1 MRQVTSEI
9 VNYMNENEIVVNNTN
24 YKLELLNFIAEGVLN
39 DLNKEQFDDLL
50 HEAMTVL
57 LEGENFSVSWQ
68 LTQHK
73 KVEKSLDFWSFR
85 GHNIDI
91 L

>member
-9 VNYMNENEIVVNNTN
+9 VDYMNENEIVVNNTN

-57 LEGENFSVSWQ
+57 LEGENFSVS
-68 LTQHK
+68 
-73 KVEKSLDFWSFR
+73 
-85 GHNIDI
+85 
-91 L
+91 

>member
-24 YKLELLNFIAEGVLN
+24 YNLELLNFIAEGVLN

-57 LEGENFSVSWQ
+57 LEGENFNV
-68 LTQHK
+68 
-73 KVEKSLDFWSFR
+73 
-85 GHNIDI
+85 
-91 L
+91 

>member
-39 DLNKEQFDDLL
+39 DFNKEQFDDLL

-57 LEGENFSVSWQ
+57 LEGENFNV
-68 LTQHK
+68 
-73 KVEKSLDFWSFR
+73 
-85 GHNIDI
+85 
-91 L
+91 

>member
-9 VNYMNENEIVVNNTN
+9 VDYMNENEIVVNNTN
-24 YKLELLNFIAEGVLN
+24 NKLELLNFIAEGVLN

-57 LEGENFSVSWQ
+57 LEGENFNV
-68 LTQHK
+68 
-73 KVEKSLDFWSFR
+73 
-85 GHNIDI
+85 
-91 L
+91 

>member
-1 MRQVTSEI
+1 MREVTQEI
-9 VNYMNENEIVVNNTN
+9 VDYMNENEIVVNNTN

-57 LEGENFSVSWQ
+57 LEGENFNV
-68 LTQHK
+68 
-73 KVEKSLDFWSFR
+73 
-85 GHNIDI
+85 
-91 L
+91 

>member
-9 VNYMNENEIVVNNTN
+9 VDYMNENEIVVNNTN

-39 DLNKEQFDDLL
+39 DLNKEEFDDLL

-57 LEGENFSVSWQ
+57 LEGENFNV
-68 LTQHK
+68 
-73 KVEKSLDFWSFR
+73 
-85 GHNIDI
+85 
-91 L
+91 

>member
-1 MRQVTSEI
+1 MREVTREI
-9 VNYMNENEIVVNNTN
+9 VDYMNENEIVVNNTN

-57 LEGENFSVSWQ
+57 LEGENFNV
-68 LTQHK
+68 
-73 KVEKSLDFWSFR
+73 
-85 GHNIDI
+85 
-91 L
+91 

>member
-1 MRQVTSEI
+1 MREVTSEI
-9 VNYMNENEIVVNNTN
+9 VDYMNENEIVVNNTN

-57 LEGENFSVSWQ
+57 LEGETFNV
-68 LTQHK
+68 
-73 KVEKSLDFWSFR
+73 
-85 GHNIDI
+85 
-91 L
+91 

>member
-1 MRQVTSEI
+1 MCIRDRYREVTQEI
-9 VNYMNENEIVVNNTN
+9 IDYMNENEIVVNNTN

-57 LEGENFSVSWQ
+57 LEGDNFNV
-68 LTQHK
+68 
-73 KVEKSLDFWSFR
+73 
-85 GHNIDI
+85 N
-91 L
+91 

>member
-9 VNYMNENEIVVNNTN
+9 VDYMNENEIVVNNTN

-57 LEGENFSVSWQ
+57 LEGENF
-68 LTQHK
+68 K
-73 KVEKSLDFWSFR
+73 I
-85 GHNIDI
+85 N
-91 L
+91 

>member
-1 MRQVTSEI
+1 MREVTSEI
-9 VNYMNENEIVVNNTN
+9 VDYMNEYEIVVNNTN

-57 LEGENFSVSWQ
+57 LEGDNFNV
-68 LTQHK
+68 
-73 KVEKSLDFWSFR
+73 
-85 GHNIDI
+85 N
-91 L
+91 

>member
-1 MRQVTSEI
+1 MREVTSEI
-9 VNYMNENEIVVNNTN
+9 VDYMNENEIVVNNTN

-57 LEGENFSVSWQ
+57 LEGENFNV
-68 LTQHK
+68 
-73 KVEKSLDFWSFR
+73 
-85 GHNIDI
+85 
-91 L
+91 

>member
-9 VNYMNENEIVVNNTN
+9 VDYMNENEIVVNNTN
-24 YKLELLNFIAEGVLN
+24 YKLELVNFIAEGVLN

-57 LEGENFSVSWQ
+57 LEGENFNV
-68 LTQHK
+68 
-73 KVEKSLDFWSFR
+73 
-85 GHNIDI
+85 
-91 L
+91 

>member
-39 DLNKEQFDDLL
+39 DLNKEQFDELL

-57 LEGENFSVSWQ
+57 LEGENFNV
-68 LTQHK
+68 T
-73 KVEKSLDFWSFR
+73 
-85 GHNIDI
+85 
-91 L
+91 

>member
-57 LEGENFSVSWQ
+57 LEGENFNV
-68 LTQHK
+68 T
-73 KVEKSLDFWSFR
+73 
-85 GHNIDI
+85 
-91 L
+91 

>member
-1 MRQVTSEI
+1 MRQVTSEM

-39 DLNKEQFDDLL
+39 DLNKEEFDDLL

-57 LEGENFSVSWQ
+57 LEGENFNV
-68 LTQHK
+68 
-73 KVEKSLDFWSFR
+73 
-85 GHNIDI
+85 
-91 L
+91 

>member
-1 MRQVTSEI
+1 
-9 VNYMNENEIVVNNTN
+9 MNENEIVVNNTN

-57 LEGENFSVSWQ
+57 LEGDNFNV
-68 LTQHK
+68 
-73 KVEKSLDFWSFR
+73 
-85 GHNIDI
+85 N
-91 L
+91 

>member
-1 MRQVTSEI
+1 MREVTQEI
-9 VNYMNENEIVVNNTN
+9 VDYMNENEIVVNNTN

-57 LEGENFSVSWQ
+57 LEGENF
-68 LTQHK
+68 K
-73 KVEKSLDFWSFR
+73 I
-85 GHNIDI
+85 N
-91 L
+91 

>member
-9 VNYMNENEIVVNNTN
+9 VDYMNENEIVVNNTN

-57 LEGENFSVSWQ
+57 LEGENFNV
-68 LTQHK
+68 T
-73 KVEKSLDFWSFR
+73 
-85 GHNIDI
+85 
-91 L
+91 

>member
-1 MRQVTSEI
+1 MRKVTSEI
-9 VNYMNENEIVVNNTN
+9 VDYMNENEIVVNNTN

-57 LEGENFSVSWQ
+57 LEGENFNV
-68 LTQHK
+68 
-73 KVEKSLDFWSFR
+73 
-85 GHNIDI
+85 
-91 L
+91 

>member
-9 VNYMNENEIVVNNTN
+9 VDYMNENEIVVNNTN

-57 LEGENFSVSWQ
+57 LEGENFNV
-68 LTQHK
+68 
-73 KVEKSLDFWSFR
+73 
-85 GHNIDI
+85 
-91 L
+91 

>member
-9 VNYMNENEIVVNNTN
+9 VDYMNENEIVVNNTN

-50 HEAMTVL
+50 HEAMTVY
-57 LEGENFSVSWQ
+57 LEGENFNV
-68 LTQHK
+68 
-73 KVEKSLDFWSFR
+73 
-85 GHNIDI
+85 
-91 L
+91 

>member
-57 LEGENFSVSWQ
+57 LEGENFNV
-68 LTQHK
+68 
-73 KVEKSLDFWSFR
+73 
-85 GHNIDI
+85 
-91 L
+91 

>member
-39 DLNKEQFDDLL
+39 DLNKEEFDDLL

-57 LEGENFSVSWQ
+57 LEGENFNV
-68 LTQHK
+68 
-73 KVEKSLDFWSFR
+73 
-85 GHNIDI
+85 
-91 L
+91 

>member
-1 MRQVTSEI
+1 MRQITSEI
-9 VNYMNENEIVVNNTN
+9 VDYMNENEIVVNNTN

-57 LEGENFSVSWQ
+57 LEGENF
-68 LTQHK
+68 K
-73 KVEKSLDFWSFR
+73 I
-85 GHNIDI
+85 N
-91 L
+91 